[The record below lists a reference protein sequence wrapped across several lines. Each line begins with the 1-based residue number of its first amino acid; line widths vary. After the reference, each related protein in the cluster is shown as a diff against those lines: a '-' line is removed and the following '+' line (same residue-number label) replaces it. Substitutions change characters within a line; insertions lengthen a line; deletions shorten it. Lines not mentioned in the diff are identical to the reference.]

1 MYSSNRA
8 LTVARCAVGAG
19 LLIAG
24 ATGWAQTTGDSGRG
38 QTLFTNNSCTSCH
51 SLVTQRTQIIN
62 RAPVGTLSFAK
73 ALAALNAALSG
84 TDLDGSATGMEVS
97 FGALTAQDRADI
109 AAYIAGLDPLAPRV
123 AYTPTGGPS
132 FSATT
137 VGSSSTATVTISN
150 TGTANLVFATNNAV
164 TIASGGDAADFR
176 VTSSTCPGVSLQPNT
191 NNCTINVTFQPL
203 AGSSLTRTASLGL
216 TTMTGTSLV
225 PMTGV
230 VSSGGG
236 GGGGATPPTNPGTP
250 TTPPA
255 PTPPAGSDDGGGG
268 ALPAL
273 WLTLLG
279 GLALLRRRRAA
290 A

>member
-8 LTVARCAVGAG
+8 LTVVRCAVGAG

-51 SLVTQRTQIIN
+51 SLATQRTQIIN
-62 RAPVGTLSFAK
+62 RPPSGLTFAK
-73 ALAALNAALSG
+73 ALAALTAALSG
-84 TDLDGSATGMEVS
+84 TDLDGSATGMEVG

-109 AAYIAGLDPLAPRV
+109 AAYIAGLDPLTPRV
-123 AYTPTGGPS
+123 AYAPTGGPS
-132 FSATT
+132 FPATT
-137 VGSSSTATVTISN
+137 VGSSSTATVTITN
-150 TGTANLVFATNNAV
+150 TGNANLVFMTNNAV
-164 TIASGGDAADFR
+164 TVATGGDAADFR
-176 VTSSTCPGVSLQPNT
+176 VTSSTCPGATLQPNAGS
-191 NNCTINVTFQPL
+191 CTINVAFQPL
-203 AGSSLTRTASLGL
+203 AGSSQTRTASLGL

-225 PMTGV
+225 PMTGIV
-230 VSSGGG
+230 GS

-255 PTPPAGSDDGGGG
+255 PTPPSSSDDGGGG
-268 ALPAL
+268 ATPAL
-273 WLTLLG
+273 WLMLLG
-279 GLALLRRRRAA
+279 GLALLRRRCAA